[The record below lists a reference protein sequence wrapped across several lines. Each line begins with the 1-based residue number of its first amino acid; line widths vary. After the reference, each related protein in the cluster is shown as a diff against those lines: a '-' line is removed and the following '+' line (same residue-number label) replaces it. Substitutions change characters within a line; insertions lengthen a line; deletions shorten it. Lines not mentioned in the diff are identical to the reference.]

1 MPPEVFPLFWDVFLG
16 PNDICFFL
24 ACEISESATFKNSPL
39 GSFTYDL
46 SSKSGIIG
54 DYTFQLS
61 GIINHKDPGSLL
73 NNQYFME
80 SIKVQEPPLHPYPS

>member
-1 MPPEVFPLFWDVFLG
+1 M
-16 PNDICFFL
+16 FFL